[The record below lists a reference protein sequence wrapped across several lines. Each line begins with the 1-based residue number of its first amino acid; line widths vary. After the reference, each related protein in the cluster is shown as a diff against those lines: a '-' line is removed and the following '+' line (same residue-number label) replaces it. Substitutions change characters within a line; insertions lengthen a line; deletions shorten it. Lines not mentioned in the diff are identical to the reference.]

1 MLRQL
6 SVFLSSVE
14 HFLTSHYATVA
25 HPCRIVTCGVDLIA
39 LMRVENEFVKDAV
52 PFVEAKESVTP
63 RHIFVVPCIIAPF
76 CSLDMRIKQC
86 EFTEC

>member
-1 MLRQL
+1 
-6 SVFLSSVE
+6 
-14 HFLTSHYATVA
+14 
-25 HPCRIVTCGVDLIA
+25 
-39 LMRVENEFVKDAV
+39 MRVENEFVKDAV

-63 RHIFVVPCIIAPF
+63 RHVFVVPCIIAPF